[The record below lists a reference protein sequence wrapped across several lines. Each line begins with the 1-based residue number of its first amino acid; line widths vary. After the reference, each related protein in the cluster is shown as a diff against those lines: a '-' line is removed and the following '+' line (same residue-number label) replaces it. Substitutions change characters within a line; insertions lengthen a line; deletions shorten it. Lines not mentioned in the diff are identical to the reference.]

1 MAVEKVKV
9 RKCPADV
16 YYLLYCV
23 LQANL
28 LKIHK
33 YLLTFVLT
41 QYRMDQYLELEYRHY
56 KTNDGSKS
64 SSTENLRSY
73 YFSNITCAQFE
84 KLKIVYQMDLDIFDY
99 SDEPFRSFCV

>member
-1 MAVEKVKV
+1 
-9 RKCPADV
+9 
-16 YYLLYCV
+16 
-23 LQANL
+23 
-28 LKIHK
+28 
-33 YLLTFVLT
+33 
-41 QYRMDQYLELEYRHY
+41 MDQYLELEYRHY

>member
-1 MAVEKVKV
+1 MQIFL
-9 RKCPADV
+9 
-16 YYLLYCV
+16 YLL
-23 LQANL
+23 LILTKRKKNR
-28 LKIHK
+28 KIKTHK
-33 YLLTFVLT
+33 YLLTFVLA

>member
-1 MAVEKVKV
+1 MLILTKRRKKTVKS
-9 RKCPADV
+9 
-16 YYLLYCV
+16 
-23 LQANL
+23 
-28 LKIHK
+28 K
-33 YLLTFVLT
+33 YISTCLLTYVLT